1 MMPTSLSRTAV
12 LSALALLSGL
22 AAACG
27 DDGSGDMMVA
37 PPPPRAPEV
46 AEAAAEAAAAAEP
59 EAPSASLITEIDRRS
74 FNSAARDP
82 FTPRAPEIPGDG
94 PINLEPECNVEID
107 PLGETDLSD
116 VNLVGLVTG
125 TPVPRA
131 MFTVL
136 TEPEALF
143 LTEGAKIGPDC
154 SFRIIEIREN
164 EVVVEQLTS
173 IESDRVQTILPLNPE
188 RVEAEVY
195 ANR

>member
-1 MMPTSLSRTAV
+1 MMPTSFSRTAA
-12 LSALALLSGL
+12 LSALALLAGL
-22 AAACG
+22 TAACG

-46 AEAAAEAAAAAEP
+46 AEAAAEAAAAEP
-59 EAPSASLITEIDRRS
+59 ESPSASLITEIDRRS
-74 FNSAARDP
+74 FSTAARDP
-82 FTPRAPEIPGDG
+82 FTPRAPDRVEIGG
-94 PINLEPECNVEID
+94 PDVQPECDVEVD
-107 PLGETDLSD
+107 PLGETDLTD

-143 LTEGAKIGPDC
+143 LTEGAKIGPNC

-164 EVVVEQLTS
+164 EVVVEQLTA

-188 RVEAEVY
+188 RVEAEVF